1 MKPDLDEFEILTPV
15 GEQRFG
21 ILPLVLVKKL
31 DFNIVD
37 FANFYSSVTVIDLPY
52 GFVSFLDALAS
63 LDLML
68 SVSQ

>member
-1 MKPDLDEFEILTPV
+1 MDEFEILTPV

-21 ILPLVLVKKL
+21 ILPLVFVKKL

-52 GFVSFLDALAS
+52 GFVSFYFLLGQSRPTAGKA
-63 LDLML
+63 
-68 SVSQ
+68 